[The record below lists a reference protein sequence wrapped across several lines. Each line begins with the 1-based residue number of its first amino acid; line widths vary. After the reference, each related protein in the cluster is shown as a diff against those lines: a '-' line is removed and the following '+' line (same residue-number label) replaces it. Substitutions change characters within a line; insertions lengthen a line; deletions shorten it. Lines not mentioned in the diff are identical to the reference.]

1 MTNFWVVIMQYRFLV
16 IFVLLI
22 SLPVTATPV
31 SMHLVIPGP
40 STPFKVRNPFIEK
53 LLKLIFAKQNID
65 LTLEYAK
72 ENISQGRALK
82 ELNNNGVI
90 DLTWSVTTHEREQA
104 LTPVR
109 IPLYQGFIGWRV
121 FIIRKD
127 NQTMFDNVTSL
138 NELGKLLAIQRF
150 DWPDHQVFIDN
161 NLDVDGSL
169 PFAQMYKAIEN
180 GLADYFPRSVLEVT
194 RELNSVKSKQLTVE
208 KSLLLKYPSS
218 YYFFVGKN
226 NNKLAETIKKGFELV
241 LADGSYQ
248 LLFQECFGSA
258 LKALNLTQRKV
269 LYLKSSLMPEQ

>member
-1 MTNFWVVIMQYRFLV
+1 MLYRFLV

-53 LLKLIFAKQNID
+53 LLKLIFAKQNIE

-104 LTPVR
+104 LTPIR

-121 FIIRKD
+121 FIIRKG
-127 NQTMFDNVTSL
+127 NQTMFDNITSL

-194 RELNSVKSKQLTVE
+194 RELNSIKSNQLTVE
-208 KSLLLKYPSS
+208 NSLLLKYPSS

-226 NNKLAETIKKGFELV
+226 NTKLAEMIKRGFALV

-258 LKALNLTQRKV
+258 LKALNLKQRKV
-269 LYLKSSLMPEQ
+269 LHLKSSLMPEQ